1 MGNGLV
7 RMLRGSGL
15 ALALM
20 AGNAAGFEFDLL
32 DGDLAVRLNS
42 KLSVGATWRMQDRD
56 QDLIG
61 KLNLNPG
68 LCDQKNCLFEENADL
83 VAAPGAFSGVNGD
96 DGNLNYDQYDMVAAT
111 SELNA
116 DLSVSWR
123 DYLFRVRG
131 IGYFDPVNVGFD
143 ETHTDTNFQPASTRR
158 PGSIEDTYA
167 RRVDLYEA
175 YVQRSFEWFERSAV
189 VTVGNQIVR
198 WGESTLVALNS
209 LSEINPPNAA
219 LFRMPGA
226 ELNELFQPVP
236 LALFS
241 TDVVPGVSAEV
252 LYQFG
257 WKAVQP
263 DPRGSFMSDSDL
275 IGGRNAYITL
285 GQFGENPDRQ
295 PVLVPFEPSDQSGN
309 SLEAISSTTVT
320 TYLLSPDQPRDLG
333 QYGARVNYFAEWLN
347 HGTDLSFYAL
357 NYHSRLPYA
366 SIYATN
372 ESCARD
378 SVTATVAADCN
389 GFNGS
394 ANPGASHDPNS
405 TSEEPLPIQTL
416 NARLT
421 YPEDIRMFGA
431 SFNTNIGS
439 WSLAG
444 EYSYRPNVPMQIH
457 LTDLIFMGLNPAFP
471 VNDVPLGA
479 GPGSLG
485 TIPAAQNAIPS
496 YLLRYRGRSYSDNAT
511 RVQPNEQIPGYERMK
526 VEQVDFTAIKAI
538 SNNPFRAE
546 QILMILEAGMTHVR
560 DMPGLD
566 ELQFEGGGPNRT
578 HYSNGADGTGDPVP
592 LTDAERQKRLNP
604 TRQIGGFAT
613 PFSWGLRS
621 ITRLEYND
629 VLFGWTLFPTV
640 VAAWDVKGIS
650 PYPLQNFV
658 EGRKEF
664 TAGTEIQFSQYLS
677 SRILYQWFTGGG
689 RENTRK
695 DRDNASLSV
704 TYAF

>member
-1 MGNGLV
+1 MGNISG
-7 RMLRGSGL
+7 RKLRWSGWGL
-15 ALALM
+15 ALALI
-20 AGNAAGFEFDLL
+20 AGNASAFEFDLF

-61 KLNLNPG
+61 KLNLNPD
-68 LCDQKNCLFEENADL
+68 LCDAENCLFEENDDL
-83 VAAPGAFSGVNGD
+83 VAAPGAYSGVNGD
-96 DGNLNYDQYDMVAAT
+96 DGNLNYDKYDIVAAT
-111 SELNA
+111 SKLNA
-116 DLSVSWR
+116 DLSMSWN
-123 DYLFRVRG
+123 DFLVRVRG
-131 IGYFDPVNVGFD
+131 IGYFDPVNANFD
-143 ETHTDTNFQPASTRR
+143 ETHTDTNYQPARTQR
-158 PGSIEDTYA
+158 PKGIEDSYA
-167 RRVDLYEA
+167 RRIDLYEA

-189 VTVGNQIVR
+189 ITVGNQVVR

-219 LFRMPGA
+219 LFRMPGV

-241 TDVVPGVSAEV
+241 TDVVPGVTAEV

-257 WKAVQP
+257 WKPVQP

-285 GQFGENPDRQ
+285 GQFGENPDRM

-309 SLEAISSTTVT
+309 ALEAISSTTVT
-320 TYLLSPDQPRDLG
+320 TYLLSPDEPRDLG
-333 QYGARVNYFAEWLN
+333 QYGARLNYFADWLN

-372 ESCARD
+372 ASCARD
-378 SVTATVAADCN
+378 STTFPEAAADCN

-394 ANPGASHDPNS
+394 SNPSASHDPNS
-405 TSEEPLPIQTL
+405 TTEEPIPIQTL

-421 YPEDIRMFGA
+421 YPEDIKMYGV

-444 EYSYRPNVPMQIH
+444 EYSFRPNVPMQIH
-457 LTDLIFMGLNPAFP
+457 ITDLIFMGLNPAFP
-471 VNDVPLGA
+471 EADILIPGVGA
-479 GPGSLG
+479 
-485 TIPAAQNAIPS
+485 IPAAQIAVPS
-496 YLLRYRGRSYSDNAT
+496 YLLEYRGRSYTDNAT
-511 RVQPNEQIPGYERMK
+511 RVQPNEQIEGYERMK

-538 SNNPFRAE
+538 SNNPFAAE
-546 QILMILEAGMTHVR
+546 QILLILEAGMTHVR

-566 ELQFEGGGPNRT
+566 EMQFEGGGLNRT
-578 HYSNGADGTGDPVP
+578 HYSPGADGTGAGGVKDQ
-592 LTDAERQKRLNP
+592 RRLNP
-604 TRQIGGFAT
+604 TQQTTGFAT
-613 PFSWGLRS
+613 EYSWGLRS

-640 VAAWDVKGIS
+640 IAAWDIKGIS

-664 TAGTEIQFSQYLS
+664 TAGTEVQFSQYLS